1 MTEYNREKSP
11 LHIKSYNFA
20 VRIIKMVNY
29 IHSSEKEYVITHQIA
44 KSGTTIGAM
53 VREAEFAQSPSD
65 FISKL
70 SISLKE
76 ANETTYWLY
85 LLKDTN
91 YINEKVFESMA
102 SDCNELIAILVTSI
116 KTAKSRNINKQGK

>member
-70 SISLKE
+70 FISLKE

>member
-70 SISLKE
+70 FISLKE
-76 ANETTYWLY
+76 ANETSYWLD

-91 YINEKVFESMA
+91 YINDKIYDSMS
-102 SDCNELIAILVTSI
+102 SDCNELIAMLVASI
-116 KTAKSRNINKQGK
+116 KTAKSRNKIK